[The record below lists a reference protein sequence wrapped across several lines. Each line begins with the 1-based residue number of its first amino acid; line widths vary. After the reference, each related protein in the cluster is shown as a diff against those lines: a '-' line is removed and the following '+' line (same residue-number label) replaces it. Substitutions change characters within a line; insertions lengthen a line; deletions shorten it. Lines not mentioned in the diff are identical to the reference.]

1 MILAHSALGLALGSE
16 VRMAQGLGW
25 RQKDL
30 GLCRLSPPL
39 LAHSHVPVFL
49 LLSSPFSPASS
60 ARGQAV
66 LGSSRPYCSLWVG

>member
-16 VRMAQGLGW
+16 VRMAQGLAGDK
-25 RQKDL
+25 RTLDFAD
-30 GLCRLSPPL
+30 SHL
-39 LAHSHVPVFL
+39 LFLPIHMFL